1 MSKMKIALFALI
13 GLLVA
18 VGAGWIWGS
27 WGRWAAERQ
36 AQSAELRVQLAEARA
51 SLLSARVNLF
61 EINFGKASTELER
74 AKQAMGAAADLLDK
88 AGRTGEAASVREA
101 LVKGGEAQ
109 RLAGAVDQTAS
120 ARAAEALAALAR
132 VGATE
137 GGK

>member
-18 VGAGWIWGS
+18 VGGGWLWGS
-27 WGRWAAERQ
+27 SGRWAAERQ
-36 AQSAELRVQLAEARA
+36 AQGAELRVQLAEARA

-74 AKQAMGAAADLLDK
+74 AKQAMSAAADLLDK
-88 AGRTGEAASVREA
+88 AGRSGDAASVREA
-101 LVKGGEAQ
+101 LAKGSEAQ
-109 RLAGAVDQTAS
+109 RLAGSVDQTAS

-137 GGK
+137 GGQ

>member
-36 AQSAELRVQLAEARA
+36 AQGAELRVQLAEARA

-74 AKQAMGAAADLLDK
+74 AKQAMNAAAALLDQT
-88 AGRTGEAASVREA
+88 GRTGDAASVREA
-101 LVKGGEAQ
+101 LAKGGEAQ

-132 VGATE
+132 VGAIE
-137 GGK
+137 GGQ

>member
-1 MSKMKIALFALI
+1 MKIALFVLI

-27 WGRWAAERQ
+27 SGRWATERQ
-36 AQSAELRVQLAEARA
+36 MQGAELRVQLAEARA

-61 EINFGKASTELER
+61 ENNFGKASTVLER
-74 AKQAMGAAADLLDK
+74 AQQAMSAAADLLDK

-101 LVKGGEAQ
+101 LAKGGEAQ
-109 RLAGAVDQTAS
+109 RLAGAVDQTAN